1 MYINSQPSEEE
12 IFLRKVIRNQII
24 KEKQMH
30 FICFITFSEWNKN
43 FYLEFEVPW
52 ILLLCLLLLVRIRE

>member
-30 FICFITFSEWNKN
+30 LICFITFSEWNKN